1 MSEDSRSKQEI
12 REDFREKITT
22 QFITAMQENSAIWQ
36 NPKDT
41 ATHMPVN
48 PISEK
53 YFQNANAMILLQRQ
67 HDLGTTDSRW
77 VQQSQIE
84 KVNGF
89 INKGEKATVIETKSK
104 DGKTGYTRYFN
115 FSQMHP
121 KDQTK
126 PFEPLEIYDKKMDQ
140 CASEMLEHSNV
151 FTVDA
156 LMESKDAFFEMARNV
171 YRVAYVMAHEN
182 SAVKE
187 AVEARIKAIQ
197 EVNLDK
203 KTRIPSERF
212 LQECKKSLQ
221 RNPDSKGFVV
231 EATKTLL
238 LEGTYS
244 KTKIKG
250 LITQHAPGAARDGES
265 KSSKYSEYIF
275 AGLEKDTKFQQELK
289 KAQKE
294 AAAVR

>member
-1 MSEDSRSKQEI
+1 MPEDIRLKQEI
-12 REDFREKITT
+12 QEEFREKITT
-22 QFITAMQENSAIWQ
+22 QFITAMQDRTAVWQ
-36 NPKDT
+36 DEKDIPL
-41 ATHMPVN
+41 HMPVN

-77 VQQSQIE
+77 VQQNQIE
-84 KVNGF
+84 RVNGF

-121 KDQTK
+121 KDKTK

-140 CASEMLEHSNV
+140 CASEMLDHSKV
-151 FTVDA
+151 FTVDT

-182 SAVKE
+182 NAVKE
-187 AVEARIKAIQ
+187 AVENRIKAIQ
-197 EVNLDK
+197 EISLEK
-203 KTRIPSERF
+203 KARIPSERF
-212 LQECKKSLQ
+212 LQECKKALEK
-221 RNPDSKGFVV
+221 NPDSKGFVV
-231 EATKTLL
+231 EAAKALL
-238 LEGTYS
+238 LEGVYS
-244 KTKIKG
+244 KTKIKA

-265 KSSKYSEYIF
+265 KSSKYSEYVF
-275 AGLEKDTKFQQELK
+275 NGLEKDTKFQQAAK
-289 KAQKE
+289 KLQQE
-294 AAAVR
+294 TQAVR